1 MTVRRRP
8 FGTLDDGTCV
18 EAVDLAGEGI
28 TLTVITLGA
37 TIASLRS
44 PDRTGAMG
52 EVVLAFDSLEAKAL
66 RPPYCGASIG
76 RYANRIAG
84 GRFDLDSATCTL
96 PRNEEPNCLH
106 GGPLGFHGRMW
117 TITDTGDARDPFVA
131 MQLDCP
137 DGQDGFPGH
146 LVATARYALTGPGE
160 LTIAYTATTDR
171 PTVVNMTNHAYF
183 NLTGDDRNTI
193 VDHRV
198 RIAADAVLP
207 IDATRIPTGERRP
220 VEGTDFDFRTPK
232 TFADRI
238 RDTSDPQL
246 LQERGFDHTFA
257 LVDRVD
263 GLQFAARV
271 QDDTSGRSLAILTTE
286 PGLQLYSGALLQ
298 EETPGRRP
306 AVIRRSTGFCME
318 PQRFPDAPNRPDFPS
333 ARLDPGD
340 TCRQVSVYQLKTT

>member
-1 MTVRRRP
+1 MTIRPRP
-8 FGTLDDGTCV
+8 FGIHDDGTPV
-18 EAVDLAGEGI
+18 EAVDLAGDGI
-28 TLTVITLGA
+28 SLTVITLGA

-44 PDRTGAMG
+44 PDRKGAMG
-52 EVVLAFDSLEAKAL
+52 EVVLDFDSLEAKAQ

-84 GRFDLDSATCTL
+84 GRFDLDGTTFTL
-96 PRNEEPNCLH
+96 PRNEEPNGLH

-117 TITDTGDARDPFVA
+117 TITETGDARDPFVT

-160 LTIAYTATTDR
+160 LTIAYTATSDR

-183 NLTGDDRNTI
+183 NLTGDDHNTI

-198 RIAADAVLP
+198 RIAAGEVLP
-207 IDATRIPTGERRP
+207 IDATRIPTGELQP
-220 VEGTDFDFRTPK
+220 VEGTQFDFRTSK

-238 RDTSDPQL
+238 RGTSDPQL
-246 LQERGFDHTFA
+246 LQERGFDHTYV
-257 LVDRVD
+257 LVDRANE
-263 GLQFAARV
+263 LQFAARV
-271 QDDTSGRSLAILTTE
+271 QDDTSGRSLTILTTE
-286 PGLQLYSGALLQ
+286 PGLQLYSGALL
-298 EETPGRRP
+298 EEAAGRP
-306 AVIRRSTGFCME
+306 PDVIRQSTGFCME